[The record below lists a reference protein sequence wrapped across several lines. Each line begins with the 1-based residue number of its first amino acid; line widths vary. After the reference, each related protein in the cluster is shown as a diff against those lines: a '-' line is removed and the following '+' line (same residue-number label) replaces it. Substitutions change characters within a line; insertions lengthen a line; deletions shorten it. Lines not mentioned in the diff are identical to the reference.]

1 MEHDFIVITSK
12 GKIGQHSRLL
22 QQNLISNL
30 IKSAA
35 GRQAL
40 AQSMANPIRTR
51 LDYQG
56 LARRCLAIDPLPQGA
71 SPTYDKDID
80 IVSSIVGHNPE
91 EEEEEQGTKEVYC
104 HDAIIITSRKRIGQ
118 RRVFGQRVTVPT
130 FEVVSNPTVRL
141 SDVKRRRF
149 NIIDRAVQ
157 KARTEIMSQEDDDI
171 FAALDASVNNDI
183 R

>member
-12 GKIGQHSRLL
+12 GKIGQHSRSLR
-22 QQNLISNL
+22 QNLISNL

-40 AQSMANPIRTR
+40 AQSMANPIRTG

-91 EEEEEQGTKEVYC
+91 EEQRTKEVYC

-157 KARTEIMSQEDDDI
+157 KARSEIMSQEDDNI